1 MIINPYR
8 FSSFSNTHS
17 ISLDGIDAYVDCG
30 TNGSINF
37 DNTDTFSFSLWVKRN
52 TFTNSDVILS
62 KMNPSGNRRG
72 YFINLS
78 TSNKIVFML
87 RRDTSFTSQRII
99 VKSTTLINNSDWHH
113 IAITYDGT
121 STINSIKLYV
131 DGQREALTEVSG
143 GPIGSILSSG
153 TTPTL
158 IGALKPGT
166 PPTLPAATFLDE
178 VAIFGSVL
186 TDGGVSTGQTAGGQI
201 AEIYNG
207 GTPNDLTS
215 LSPISWW
222 RFEEG
227 SGTSVA
233 DSGSASN
240 TGTVENTATFSTDVP

>member
-1 MIINPYR
+1 M
-8 FSSFSNTHS
+8 
-17 ISLDGIDAYVDCG
+17 DCG

-52 TFTNSDVILS
+52 TFTTSDVILS

-78 TSNKIVFML
+78 PNTSNKIVFML

-99 VKSTTLINNSDWHH
+99 VKSTTLINDSDWHH

-131 DGQREALTEVSG
+131 DGQRDALTEVSG

-158 IGALKPGT
+158 IGALTPGT

-186 TDGGVSTGQTAGGQI
+186 TDGGVSEGQTAGGQI
-201 AEIYNG
+201 ADIYNSG
-207 GTPNDLTS
+207 VPNDLTS

-227 SGTSVA
+227 SGTTA
-233 DSGSASN
+233 IDSG
-240 TGTVENTATFSTDVP
+240 TGGNNGTLINGTAYSTDVP